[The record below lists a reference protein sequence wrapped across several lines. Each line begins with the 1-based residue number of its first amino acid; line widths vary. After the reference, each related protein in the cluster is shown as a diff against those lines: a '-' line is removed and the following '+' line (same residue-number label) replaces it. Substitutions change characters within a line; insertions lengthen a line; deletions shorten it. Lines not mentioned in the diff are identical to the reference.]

1 MKIFTYSDARQKF
14 SSVLESAQQ
23 EGKVLVRRRDGRLF
37 SIRPEKSSESPFD
50 VRGVKSSVTTK
61 EIVET
66 LREVRAEP
74 VAGGDAAK
82 V

>member
-14 SSVLESAQQ
+14 SSVLESAQK

-37 SIRPEKSSESPFD
+37 SIRPEHSSESPFD

-61 EIVET
+61 EIMET
-66 LREVRAEP
+66 LREVRAQP
-74 VAGGDAAK
+74 VGGADSTR
-82 V
+82 